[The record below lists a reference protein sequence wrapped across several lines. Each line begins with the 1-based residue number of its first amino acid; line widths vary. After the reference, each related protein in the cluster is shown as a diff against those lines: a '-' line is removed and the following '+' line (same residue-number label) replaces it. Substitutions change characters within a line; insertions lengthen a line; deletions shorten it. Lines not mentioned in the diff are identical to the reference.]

1 MKTSFD
7 IKYRQDIID
16 GKVKLKTRSGVPVK
30 IVCWDRKH
38 ENLPIVALLQHEV
51 YDSILEYSI
60 DGTSR
65 FPSDEL
71 VIITQESEINEYDD
85 DTIRKELIKLMK
97 KMTDG
102 IIENYTPVSLREFV
116 SWLEKQKSSKW
127 SEEDE
132 RIRQCLIKDQTKALD
147 DVKKDRYGHSEI
159 ISDLKEMYRERI
171 SWLESIKP
179 QSNWKPSDKQMEALD
194 EVFGECE
201 LTHLAT
207 LCTLYNDLK
216 KLKEK

>member
-38 ENLPIVALLQHEV
+38 EDLPIVALLQHEV

-85 DTIRKELIKLMK
+85 DTIRKELVKLMK

-102 IIENYTPVSLREFV
+102 IIENYTPVPLREFV
-116 SWLEKQKSSKW
+116 SWLEKQKSAKW
-127 SEEDE
+127 NEEDE
-132 RIRQCLIKDQTKALD
+132 IGRDETIELLEYFLD
-147 DVKKDRYGHSEI
+147 KVPSFRKSAV
-159 ISDLKEMYRERI
+159 ERSI
-171 SWLESIKP
+171 SWLNSLKP
-179 QSNWKPSDKQMEALD
+179 QNSWKPSDKQMEALD

-216 KLKEK
+216 KLNGK